1 VYAFYYRR
9 LVLAGGRKVDSKILS
24 RGGGRMVAAII
35 ASVLII
41 AVATG
46 MIIFAFKRGWLEDET
61 ILDITRKQMKGG

>member
-1 VYAFYYRR
+1 
-9 LVLAGGRKVDSKILS
+9 VDSKILS